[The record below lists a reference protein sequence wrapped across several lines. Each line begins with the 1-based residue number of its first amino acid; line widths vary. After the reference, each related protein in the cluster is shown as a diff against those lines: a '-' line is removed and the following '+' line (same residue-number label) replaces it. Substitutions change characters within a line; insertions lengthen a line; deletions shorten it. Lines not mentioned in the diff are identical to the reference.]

1 MNSFA
6 FAFYN
11 QLIILMKKHIPLAIA
26 MLLLCCAAW
35 SQVKPHSVVFD
46 VTSADTLTQQTA
58 VRHLALM
65 TSTYP
70 ETKFELVIYGASL
83 PMVLK
88 DKSTVSKGLKQLEG
102 NKNVSVKVCAVTMKR
117 YNVDKTQL
125 LPSVEV
131 VPDGIMEIVNKQTEG
146 WGYIKESHN

>member
-1 MNSFA
+1 
-6 FAFYN
+6 
-11 QLIILMKKHIPLAIA
+11 MKKHFLLAIA
-26 MLLLCCAAW
+26 LVFVCGAVW
-35 SQVKPHSVVFD
+35 SQVKPHNVVFD
-46 VTSADTLTQQTA
+46 VTSQDTLTQQTA

-65 TSTYP
+65 TATYP
-70 ETKFELVIYGASL
+70 ETKFELVIYGSSL

-88 DKSTVSKGLKQLEG
+88 DKSTVAKGLKQLEG

-117 YNVDKTQL
+117 YNVDKTHL
-125 LPSVEV
+125 LPGVEV